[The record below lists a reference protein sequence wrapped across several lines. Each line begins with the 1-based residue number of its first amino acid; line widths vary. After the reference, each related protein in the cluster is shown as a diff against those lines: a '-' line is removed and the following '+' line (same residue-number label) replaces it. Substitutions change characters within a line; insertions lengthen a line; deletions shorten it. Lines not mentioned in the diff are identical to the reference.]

1 MKQTATANLL
11 RMICVPV
18 AAKIDKN
25 NREKVP
31 QKDDIAE
38 ELERDAED
46 KALTATGKIKD
57 KAVAG
62 EKTTKT
68 EPQKKAKNDSVAESD
83 EALAKKY
90 GKAAAR
96 LAGKFREMDD
106 DDDDYE

>member
-1 MKQTATANLL
+1 MPLIE

-46 KALTATGKIKD
+46 KALTATGKVKD

-68 EPQKKAKNDSVAESD
+68 EQQKKEKNDSVAESD

-106 DDDDYE
+106 DDDDNE